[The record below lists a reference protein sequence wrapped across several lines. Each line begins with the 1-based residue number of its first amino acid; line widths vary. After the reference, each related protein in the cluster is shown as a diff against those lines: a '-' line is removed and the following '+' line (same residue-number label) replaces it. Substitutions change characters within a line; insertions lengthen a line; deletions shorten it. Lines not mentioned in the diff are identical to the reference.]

1 MLRLNTWGSLTT
13 FPEKAGTT
21 TLCSRCDW
29 NFLTSDETN
38 MPKHYL
44 PGKSQC
50 PLLLYTS
57 FCKTIHKTQYS
68 ANWVGTQFS
77 LAVMA
82 LHSVGTLRCSKD
94 MMLSSQR
101 VFLKMETKSI
111 CCSKGENALLGD
123 RWLRGLLLKQ
133 PREQAHLLPW
143 SSFQFFIILMK
154 LDCLRITELENK
166 QGINLSSW
174 LFLFELPINVAHNED
189 KCTGNTFKFPFTFSL
204 CSKTPKKYKRL
215 STALGI
221 SPPVV
226 HTLFLSSFW
235 VSRLLKSSPPT
246 ACAAI
251 KDDRQ
256 KLGAWTKWSG
266 GIFRIARYQGPL
278 GEKFLK
284 IKGEIRT
291 AMKKFIKTGQSP
303 ALGKQTSDVGIS
315 CQLWLLQLCSWN

>member
-13 FPEKAGTT
+13 LPEKAGTT
-21 TLCSRCDW
+21 TLCSGCDW

-123 RWLRGLLLKQ
+123 RWLRGLLPKQ

-204 CSKTPKKYKRL
+204 CSKTPKKYKKTEHSFGDFTTCGPHSIFVKL
-215 STALGI
+215 LG
-221 SPPVV
+221 
-226 HTLFLSSFW
+226 
-235 VSRLLKSSPPT
+235 
-246 ACAAI
+246 
-251 KDDRQ
+251 
-256 KLGAWTKWSG
+256 
-266 GIFRIARYQGPL
+266 
-278 GEKFLK
+278 LK
-284 IKGEIRT
+284 I
-291 AMKKFIKTGQSP
+291 IKVFPSN
-303 ALGKQTSDVGIS
+303 
-315 CQLWLLQLCSWN
+315 CLCSNQRWQTEAWSLNKMKWWDLQDCTLSRSLGGKVSEDQGGN